1 MIAKLLL
8 VSILVAVI
16 AIPLRAART
25 GSAKLGLRKAVLWML
40 AFNLFYLFAVR
51 IIYPRL

>member
-1 MIAKLLL
+1 VIAKLLL

-25 GSAKLGLRKAVLWML
+25 RSAKLGLRKAVLWML